1 MQGAAPAMRA
11 RPLTARAPRARSPAP
26 ALLGPYCPLF
36 ARKFSNA
43 SAPHTLHAL
52 LGLLTREQVELAG
65 AAPRD
70 APAGCASDGLG
81 LAGRR
86 RAMAAAAA
94 DGGGDVPARGAGLGQ
109 GVESS
114 GEPGWG
120 RGARRAARL
129 RQPPRRAARLVRR

>member
-1 MQGAAPAMRA
+1 MRA
-11 RPLTARAPRARSPAP
+11 PPADGALCSRARSPAP

-36 ARKFSNA
+36 ARKFSNV

-65 AAPRD
+65 TAPVD
-70 APAGCASDGLG
+70 APAGCAPDGLG

-94 DGGGDVPARGAGLGQ
+94 DGGGDAHARGAGPGQ
-109 GVESS
+109 GPETS

-120 RGARRAARL
+120 RGAGGAGPGR
-129 RQPPRRAARLVRR
+129 PPRRAARLVRRRLLG

>member
-1 MQGAAPAMRA
+1 MRA
-11 RPLTARAPRARSPAP
+11 PPADGALCSRARSPAP

-36 ARKFSNA
+36 ARKFSNV

-65 AAPRD
+65 TAPVD
-70 APAGCASDGLG
+70 APAGCAPDGLG

-94 DGGGDVPARGAGLGQ
+94 DGGGDAHARGAGPGQ
-109 GVESS
+109 GPETS

-129 RQPPRRAARLVRR
+129 WRPPRRAARLVRRRLLG